1 MDSGGDANKNV
12 ENEIRRGITAMK
24 KVINAK
30 SKGIK
35 LQVGWNEHGQ
45 PVDPNKSTF
54 VGYIGVIARDRVP
67 ITISDWRS
75 VSDPIKYAIWNEIAI
90 S

>member
-1 MDSGGDANKNV
+1 MDSGGDANKKV
-12 ENEIRRGITAMK
+12 ENEIHRGITAMK
-24 KVINAK
+24 KVIIAK

-35 LQVGWNEHGQ
+35 LHVGWNEYGQ
-45 PVDPNKSTF
+45 PVDPNKLNF

-67 ITISDWRS
+67 ITINDWRH
-75 VSDPIKYAIWNEIAI
+75 VPLPIKYAIWNEIAV